1 MPPRKATV
9 AKDTDNEETS
19 PVKRGRGRPRLDI
32 DRAAVADAVGELF
45 VKGGYDAVSIGT
57 TAEMLNVSR
66 ATLYRTVPTKEHL
79 LGVLFEQG
87 TAELTETA
95 AAAIKTEREPRAQL
109 LALVRIQ
116 VDAAIKMRRYMSVF
130 FGGAGLPPDVFER
143 WHSWSRQY
151 ESMWV
156 ESVKRGMRAG
166 VLQKADPIV
175 TTRLLLGM
183 CIWVSRWYRP
193 NEPYDAEVIGD
204 AAVRLLGLVDSREP
218 AAKVPAKKAV
228 KKATR

>member
-1 MPPRKATV
+1 VPPRKAV
-9 AKDTDNEETS
+9 AEAVDNEDTA

-95 AAAIKTEREPRAQL
+95 AAAVKREREPRAQL

-151 ESMWV
+151 ESLWV
-156 ESVKRGMRAG
+156 ESVKRAMRAG

-193 NEPYDAEVIGD
+193 NEPYDAEEIGD
-204 AAVRLLGLVDSREP
+204 AAVRLLGLVDASAP
-218 AAKVPAKKAV
+218 AKAPAKKAA
-228 KKATR
+228 KKASR